1 MDHVALLSRL
11 IEIDTSRA
19 DGAGCRQLM
28 VLLEQKLSSAGCQS
42 HIVYIPPPFAGGLE
56 GRMALVA
63 HRRTA
68 GKPRL
73 VVYGH
78 VDVVPADGW
87 NAYAPRVEEDKVFG
101 RGAADMKGSIAA
113 LVVALTSLK
122 DTPLQY
128 DLTVVMTMD
137 EETDQLPQ
145 LEYLTDEVDA
155 GPGTHTLSLDAGF
168 GYVSIANLGVL
179 QLDIAVRGKAVH
191 SGLAHMGKNAVE
203 DAARLIAAVLELK
216 EQVTTRR
223 SQVATHPDTG
233 LDVME
238 PRLNVNQVQ
247 GGLARNIVPDVCSF
261 SIDRR
266 MLPDETVDDARD
278 EILQALDSVPNTQ
291 WDILR
296 EFVIPP
302 VPPCDDP
309 EAEILSRIIDDVTGS
324 TGLYGEMIS
333 GDLPYATRRYWGGR
347 AFGTGVIRPESGIHG
362 VHEFVYQRDLDHLGE
377 VLERYLTGN
386 HKEAA

>member
-1 MDHVALLSRL
+1 
-11 IEIDTSRA
+11 
-19 DGAGCRQLM
+19 
-28 VLLEQKLSSAGCQS
+28 
-42 HIVYIPPPFAGGLE
+42 
-56 GRMALVA
+56 
-63 HRRTA
+63 
-68 GKPRL
+68 
-73 VVYGH
+73 
-78 VDVVPADGW
+78 
-87 NAYAPRVEEDKVFG
+87 
-101 RGAADMKGSIAA
+101 
-113 LVVALTSLK
+113 
-122 DTPLQY
+122 
-128 DLTVVMTMD
+128 
-137 EETDQLPQ
+137 
-145 LEYLTDEVDA
+145 
-155 GPGTHTLSLDAGF
+155 
-168 GYVSIANLGVL
+168 
-179 QLDIAVRGKAVH
+179 
-191 SGLAHMGKNAVE
+191 
-203 DAARLIAAVLELK
+203 
-216 EQVTTRR
+216 
-223 SQVATHPDTG
+223 
-233 LDVME
+233 ME

-309 EAEILSRIIDDVTGS
+309 EAKILSRIIDDVTGS